1 MFKPYHGRDAVATI
15 LAGVAHVL
23 KGWTCQREIGG
34 HDQPD
39 HALVFKGRIGDKE
52 IEGCDFLHVNEDGL
66 IDEFY
71 VMVRPLSA
79 ALTLAEAMKRQLA
92 PTPDDKGQ
100 LGTGHGIRPPLPAGT
115 DQSLRTSPA
124 SASVST
130 FSSRTGCG

>member
-1 MFKPYHGRDAVATI
+1 MHPFRAALEARDHDAAASLLAENVEFRSPIVFKPYHGRDAVATI

-34 HDQPD
+34 PDQPD
-39 HALVFKGRIGDKE
+39 HALVFTGRIGDKE

-92 PTPDDKGQ
+92 
-100 LGTGHGIRPPLPAGT
+100 
-115 DQSLRTSPA
+115 
-124 SASVST
+124 
-130 FSSRTGCG
+130 